1 MDEEK
6 EDKEAVRSGLT
17 ALVPLPTTSLEQ
29 YVAEIT
35 NYPVLSRKEEY
46 DLAMKYKKEGDLE
59 SARKLITHNLRFVI
73 KVANEY
79 KDYGINIMDLI
90 QEGNIGLMK
99 AVQRFDPTKGYRLIS
114 YAVWWI
120 RAYIQNY
127 IIRTYRLIKVGTT
140 EAQRKLFYK
149 LRSTKLKMGITDE
162 RPTTKQYKTIAK
174 KLKVPLESVIEM
186 DQRMTSR
193 DVSLNAL
200 VSRAGEQQTTYMDFI
215 QDQAESQEDLISSIQ
230 EKEKVKKQLK
240 IAVKSLNER
249 EQYIIKNRL
258 LKHKPLTLEELSK
271 ELKISKERVRQIEK
285 SALTKMKEF
294 LETRGITSPL

>member
-1 MDEEK
+1 MNARIEETEGERK
-6 EDKEAVRSGLT
+6 DPNKLLPV
-17 ALVPLPTTSLEQ
+17 PTTSLEH
-29 YVAEIT
+29 YLAEIS
-35 NYPVLSRKEEY
+35 NYPVLSRREEY
-46 DLAMKYKKEGDLE
+46 DLAMKYKKDGDLE
-59 SARKLITHNLRFVI
+59 AARKLITHNLRFVI
-73 KVANEY
+73 KVSNEY
-79 KDYGINIMDLI
+79 KDYGISIMDLI

-127 IIRTYRLIKVGTT
+127 IIRTYRLIKLGTT

-162 RPTTKQYKTIAK
+162 TPTRKEYKAIAK
-174 KLKVPLESVIEM
+174 ELKVPLDSVIEM

-193 DVSLNAL
+193 DVSLNTL
-200 VSRAGEQQTTYMDFI
+200 VSRTEDKATYMDFVE
-215 QDQAESQEDLISSIQ
+215 DQAASQEELISTIEEQ
-230 EKEKVKKQLK
+230 EKVKKNLK
-240 IAVKSLNER
+240 IAVKALNDR

-258 LKHKPLTLEELSK
+258 LKHKPQTLEELSK

-285 SALTKMKEF
+285 SALRKMKDF
-294 LETRGITSPL
+294 LEARGITSPL

>member
-1 MDEEK
+1 MEETEGEK
-6 EDKEAVRSGLT
+6 NDLT
-17 ALVPLPTTSLEQ
+17 RLLPVPTTSLEH
-29 YVAEIT
+29 YVAQLS

-46 DLAMKYKKEGDLE
+46 DLAIKYKKDGDLE
-59 SARKLITHNLRFVI
+59 AARKLITHNLRFVI
-73 KVANEY
+73 KVSNEY
-79 KDYGINIMDLI
+79 KDYGISIMDLI

-127 IIRTYRLIKVGTT
+127 IIRTYRLIKLGTT

-162 RPTTKQYKTIAK
+162 TPAPNEYKAIAK
-174 KLKVPLESVIEM
+174 ELKVPLESVIEM
-186 DQRMTSR
+186 DQRMTTG

-200 VSRAGEQQTTYMDFI
+200 VSRTGEKATYMDFI
-215 QDQAESQEDLISSIQ
+215 EDQAVSQEELISSIE
-230 EKEKVKKQLK
+230 EKEKVKKNLK
-240 IAVKSLNER
+240 IAVKSLNDR

-258 LKHKPLTLEELSK
+258 LRHKPLTLDELSK

-285 SALTKMKEF
+285 SALKKMKEF
-294 LETRGITSPL
+294 LEARGITSPL

>member
-1 MDEEK
+1 MNEEIEETEGERK
-6 EDKEAVRSGLT
+6 DLNKL
-17 ALVPLPTTSLEQ
+17 LPVPATSLEQ
-29 YVAEIT
+29 YVAEIS

-46 DLAMKYKKEGDLE
+46 DLAMKYKKDGDLE
-59 SARKLITHNLRFVI
+59 VARKLITHNLRFVI
-73 KVANEY
+73 KVSNEY
-79 KDYGINIMDLI
+79 KDYGISIMDLI

-127 IIRTYRLIKVGTT
+127 IIRTYRLIKIGTT

-162 RPTTKQYKTIAK
+162 TPTRKEYKAIAK
-174 KLKVPLESVIEM
+174 ELNVPLESVIEM

-200 VSRAGEQQTTYMDFI
+200 VSRTEDKATYMDFVE
-215 QDQAESQEDLISSIQ
+215 DHAASQEELISAIEEQ
-230 EKEKVKKQLK
+230 EKVKKNLK
-240 IAVKSLNER
+240 IAVKALNDR

-285 SALTKMKEF
+285 SALKKMKDF
-294 LETRGITSPL
+294 LEARGITSPL

>member
-1 MDEEK
+1 MNEEIEETEGERK
-6 EDKEAVRSGLT
+6 DLNKL
-17 ALVPLPTTSLEQ
+17 LPVPATSLEQ
-29 YVAEIT
+29 YVAEIS

-46 DLAMKYKKEGDLE
+46 DLAMKYKKDGDLE
-59 SARKLITHNLRFVI
+59 VARKLITHNLRFVI
-73 KVANEY
+73 KVSNEY
-79 KDYGINIMDLI
+79 KDYGISIMDLI

-127 IIRTYRLIKVGTT
+127 IIRTYRLIKIGTT

-162 RPTTKQYKTIAK
+162 TPTRKEYKAIAK
-174 KLKVPLESVIEM
+174 ELKVPLQSVIEM

-200 VSRAGEQQTTYMDFI
+200 VSRTEDKATYMDFVE
-215 QDQAESQEDLISSIQ
+215 DHAASQEELISAIEEQ
-230 EKEKVKKQLK
+230 EKVKKNLK
-240 IAVKSLNER
+240 IAVKALNDR

-258 LKHKPLTLEELSK
+258 LKHKRLTLEELSK

-285 SALTKMKEF
+285 SALKKMKDF
-294 LETRGITSPL
+294 LEARGITSPL

>member
-1 MDEEK
+1 MDEEL
-6 EDKEAVRSGLT
+6 EGEGRDLT
-17 ALVPLPTTSLEQ
+17 KLLPVPATTLEQ
-29 YVAEIT
+29 YVAELS

-46 DLAMKYKKEGDLE
+46 DLAMKYKKDRDLE
-59 SARKLITHNLRFVI
+59 AARKLITHNLRFVI

-79 KDYGINIMDLI
+79 KDYGISLMDLI

-127 IIRTYRLIKVGTT
+127 VIKTFRLIKVGTT

-162 RPTTKQYKTIAK
+162 TPTTKQYKAIAK
-174 KLKVPLESVIEM
+174 ELKVPVESVIEM

-200 VSRAGEQQTTYMDFI
+200 ISRTGEKATYLNFI
-215 QDQAESQEDLISSIQ
+215 EDQAESQEDLISSIQ
-230 EKEKVKKQLK
+230 EREKLKKHLK

-258 LKHKPLTLEELSK
+258 LRHKPLTLEELSK
-271 ELKISKERVRQIEK
+271 ELKISKERVRQIQK
-285 SALTKMKEF
+285 SALIKMKEF
-294 LETRGITSPL
+294 LATRGITSPL

>member
-1 MDEEK
+1 MNEEIEETEGERK
-6 EDKEAVRSGLT
+6 DLT
-17 ALVPLPTTSLEQ
+17 KLLPVPATSLEQ
-29 YVAEIT
+29 YVAEIS

-46 DLAMKYKKEGDLE
+46 DLAMKYKKDGDLE
-59 SARKLITHNLRFVI
+59 VARKLITHNLRFVI
-73 KVANEY
+73 KVSNEY
-79 KDYGINIMDLI
+79 KDYGISIMDLI

-127 IIRTYRLIKVGTT
+127 IIRTYRLIKIGTT

-162 RPTTKQYKTIAK
+162 TPTRKEYKAIAK
-174 KLKVPLESVIEM
+174 ELNVPLESVIEM

-200 VSRAGEQQTTYMDFI
+200 VSRTEDKATYMDFVE
-215 QDQAESQEDLISSIQ
+215 DQAASQEELISTIEEQ
-230 EKEKVKKQLK
+230 EKVKKNLK
-240 IAVKSLNER
+240 IAVKALNDR

-285 SALTKMKEF
+285 SALRKMKDF
-294 LETRGITSPL
+294 LEARGITSPL

>member
-1 MDEEK
+1 
-6 EDKEAVRSGLT
+6 
-17 ALVPLPTTSLEQ
+17 
-29 YVAEIT
+29 
-35 NYPVLSRKEEY
+35 
-46 DLAMKYKKEGDLE
+46 MKYKKDGDLE
-59 SARKLITHNLRFVI
+59 AARKLITHNLRFVI

-79 KDYGINIMDLI
+79 KDYGISIMDLI

-127 IIRTYRLIKVGTT
+127 IIRTYRLIKLGTT

-162 RPTTKQYKTIAK
+162 TPTRKEYKAIAK
-174 KLKVPLESVIEM
+174 ELKVPLESVIEM

-200 VSRAGEQQTTYMDFI
+200 ISRTGEKATYLDFVE
-215 QDQAESQEDLISSIQ
+215 DQAASQEELISSIQ
-230 EKEKVKKQLK
+230 EQEKVKRHLK
-240 IAVKSLNER
+240 IALNSLNER
-249 EQYIIKNRL
+249 EQHIVKNRL

-285 SALTKMKEF
+285 IALRKMKDF
-294 LETRGITSPL
+294 LEARGITSPL